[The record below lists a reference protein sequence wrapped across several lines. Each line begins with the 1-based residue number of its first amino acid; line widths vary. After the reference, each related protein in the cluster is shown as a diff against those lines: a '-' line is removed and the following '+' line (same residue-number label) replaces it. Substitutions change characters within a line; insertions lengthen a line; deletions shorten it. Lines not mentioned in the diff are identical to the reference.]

1 MPDVNDNKTVTLPN
15 PKTDQPAAA
24 NQVARPSQ
32 SDAGQSKAPGAVP
45 ATAGATQPREQEPNN
60 PRPVNTP
67 AQPTSSKQAS
77 PADNRTTAPA
87 PQTDTTQKPNPTPSV
102 QKPTGGV
109 FVGGVNKAAVP
120 EPKHD
125 DSVAEQP
132 EGPQWNRR
140 GNVTP
145 ETVNDFVYVERVPGN
160 LPFRGVCLK
169 CGWQSQQPTEQAG
182 KDAVLRHLGKHYREV
197 VV

>member
-1 MPDVNDNKTVTLPN
+1 MPDINDNKTVTLPN

-24 NQVARPSQ
+24 NQVAKPSQ

-67 AQPTSSKQAS
+67 AQPAK
-77 PADNRTTAPA
+77 PADNRPTAPT
-87 PQTDTTQKPNPTPSV
+87 PQTDTTQKPNPTEAV

-109 FVGGVNKAAVP
+109 FTGGVNKAAVP
-120 EPKHD
+120 EATHAD
-125 DSVAEQP
+125 VEAEQP

-145 ETVNDFVYVERVPGN
+145 ETAKDFVYVERVPGN

-169 CGWQSQQPTEQAG
+169 CGWQSQQPAEQAA
-182 KDAVLRHLGKHYREV
+182 KDAVDRHLGKHYREV